1 MRGPFRVA
9 MLLLIA
15 GVGLSC
21 QTSGS
26 TAPKQSIV
34 SVPDLEFSYTPPAGM
49 IDKTSPASVQSR
61 THAASYS
68 SRATQLLLDISSG
81 ENDTAP
87 DWHHVWIFMLPRA
100 QYSNLS
106 DSAAEGKINTA
117 LAGPR
122 ASLVG
127 QPQSAVLAGRNFL
140 VSEFEQKEPPL
151 IKHAKIF
158 TTICKTQLV
167 SFVLVS
173 NSSQQVSAME
183 ESVKT
188 LNFSSH

>member
-1 MRGPFRVA
+1 MKAPVRVA
-9 MLLLIA
+9 LLMLAA
-15 GVGLSC
+15 GIFLSC

-26 TAPKQSIV
+26 SAPKQSIV
-34 SVPDLEFSYTPPAGM
+34 SVPDLGFSYTPPAGM
-49 IDKTSPASVQSR
+49 IDKSSPASVQSR
-61 THAASYS
+61 SHAASYS
-68 SRATQLLLDISSG
+68 NRATQLLLDMSSG

-87 DWHHVWIFMLPRA
+87 DWHHVWIFTLPRA
-100 QYSNLS
+100 QYSSLS

-122 ASLVG
+122 ASPVG
-127 QPQSAVLAGRNFL
+127 QPQGTVLAGRSFL
-140 VSEFEQKEPPL
+140 VSEFEQKESPL

-173 NSSQQVSAME
+173 NSGRQVSAME
-183 ESVKT
+183 ESLKT
-188 LNFSSH
+188 LDFSSH

>member
-1 MRGPFRVA
+1 MRVLPRVA
-9 MLLLIA
+9 VLMLA
-15 GVGLSC
+15 GIFLSC

-26 TAPKQSIV
+26 SAPKQSIV
-34 SVPDLEFSYTPPAGM
+34 SVPDLGFSYAPPAGM
-49 IDKTSPASVQSR
+49 IDKTSPASMQSR
-61 THAASYS
+61 DHAASYS
-68 SRATQLLLDISSG
+68 GRATQLLLDMSSG

-87 DWHHVWIFMLPRA
+87 DWHHVWIFMIPRA

-122 ASLVG
+122 ASPVG
-127 QPQSAVLAGRNFL
+127 QPQSAVLAGRSFL

-151 IKHAKIF
+151 VKHAKIF

-173 NSSQQVSAME
+173 NSGQQVSAME
-183 ESVKT
+183 ESLKT
-188 LNFSSH
+188 LDFSIH

>member
-1 MRGPFRVA
+1 
-9 MLLLIA
+9 MLAA
-15 GVGLSC
+15 GIFLSC

-26 TAPKQSIV
+26 SAPKQSIV
-34 SVPDLEFSYTPPAGM
+34 SVPDLGFSYTPPAGM
-49 IDKTSPASVQSR
+49 IDKSSPASVQSR
-61 THAASYS
+61 SHAASYS
-68 SRATQLLLDISSG
+68 NRATQLLLDMSSG

-87 DWHHVWIFMLPRA
+87 DWHHVWIFTLPRA
-100 QYSNLS
+100 QYSSLS

-122 ASLVG
+122 ASPVG
-127 QPQSAVLAGRNFL
+127 QPQGTVLAGRSFL
-140 VSEFEQKEPPL
+140 VSEFEQKESPL

-173 NSSQQVSAME
+173 NSGRQVSAME
-183 ESVKT
+183 ESLKT
-188 LNFSSH
+188 LDFSSH

>member
-1 MRGPFRVA
+1 MRAPLRIA
-9 MLLLIA
+9 LLLLVA
-15 GVGLSC
+15 GIGLSC

-26 TAPKQSIV
+26 GAPNQSIV
-34 SVPDLEFSYTPPAGM
+34 SVPDLGFSYAPPAGM

-61 THAASYS
+61 SHAASYS
-68 SRATQLLLDISSG
+68 NRATQLLLDMSSG

-87 DWHHVWIFMLPRA
+87 DWHHVWIFMIPRA

-122 ASLVG
+122 ASPVG
-127 QPQSAVLAGRNFL
+127 QPQSAVRAGRSFL

-173 NSSQQVSAME
+173 NSGQQVSAME
-183 ESVKT
+183 ESLKS
-188 LNFSSH
+188 LDFSSH

>member
-1 MRGPFRVA
+1 MKGPFRVA
-9 MLLLIA
+9 SLLLVA
-15 GVGLSC
+15 GIGLSC

-26 TAPKQSIV
+26 GAPKQSIV
-34 SVPDLEFSYTPPAGM
+34 SVPDLGFSYTPPAGM

-61 THAASYS
+61 SHAASYS
-68 SRATQLLLDISSG
+68 GRATQLLLDMSSG
-81 ENDTAP
+81 ENDTAS
-87 DWHHVWIFMLPRA
+87 DWHHVWIFIIPRA

-122 ASLVG
+122 AAPVG
-127 QPQSAVLAGRNFL
+127 QPQGAVLAGRNFL

-151 IKHAKIF
+151 VKRAKIF

-167 SFVLVS
+167 SFALVS
-173 NSSQQVSAME
+173 NSGKQVSSME
-183 ESVKT
+183 ESLKT
-188 LNFSSH
+188 LDFSSH

>member
-1 MRGPFRVA
+1 MKGPFRVA
-9 MLLLIA
+9 SLLLVA
-15 GVGLSC
+15 GIGLSC

-26 TAPKQSIV
+26 GAPKQSIV
-34 SVPDLEFSYTPPAGM
+34 SVPDLGFSYTPPAGM

-61 THAASYS
+61 SHAASYS
-68 SRATQLLLDISSG
+68 GRATQLLLDMSSG
-81 ENDTAP
+81 ENDTAS
-87 DWHHVWIFMLPRA
+87 DWHHVWIFIIPRA

-122 ASLVG
+122 AAPVG
-127 QPQSAVLAGRNFL
+127 QPQGAVLAGRNFL

-151 IKHAKIF
+151 VKRAKIF

-167 SFVLVS
+167 SFALVS
-173 NSSQQVSAME
+173 NSGKQVSSME
-183 ESVKT
+183 ESLK
-188 LNFSSH
+188 

>member
-1 MRGPFRVA
+1 
-9 MLLLIA
+9 
-15 GVGLSC
+15 
-21 QTSGS
+21 
-26 TAPKQSIV
+26 
-34 SVPDLEFSYTPPAGM
+34 
-49 IDKTSPASVQSR
+49 
-61 THAASYS
+61 
-68 SRATQLLLDISSG
+68 
-81 ENDTAP
+81 
-87 DWHHVWIFMLPRA
+87 MLPRA

>member
-1 MRGPFRVA
+1 MRGLSGVVLLTLVA
-9 MLLLIA
+9 GIS
-15 GVGLSC
+15 LSC

-26 TAPKQSIV
+26 SAPRQSVV
-34 SVPDLEFSYTPPAGM
+34 SVPDLGFSYSPPVGM
-49 IDKTSPASVQSR
+49 TDKTSPASVQSR
-61 THAASYS
+61 SHAASYS
-68 SRATQLLLDISSG
+68 SRATQLLLDMSSG

-87 DWHHVWIFMLPRA
+87 GWHHVWIFTLPRA
-100 QYSNLS
+100 QYSSLS

-122 ASLVG
+122 ASPVA
-127 QPQSAVLAGRNFL
+127 QPQGVVLAGHNFL

-151 IKHAKIF
+151 VKRAKIF

-183 ESVKT
+183 ESLKT
-188 LNFSSH
+188 LDFSNH

>member
-1 MRGPFRVA
+1 MRVIVGLALV
-9 MLLLIA
+9 LLMA
-15 GVGLSC
+15 GTGLSC
-21 QTSGS
+21 QASGS
-26 TAPKQSIV
+26 APKQSIV
-34 SVPDLEFSYTPPAGM
+34 SVPDLGFSYTPPAEM

-61 THAASYS
+61 SHAASYS
-68 SRATQLLLDISSG
+68 GRATQLLLDMSSG

-87 DWHHVWIFMLPRA
+87 DWHHVWIFMIPRA

-122 ASLVG
+122 ASPVG
-127 QPQSAVLAGRNFL
+127 QPQSAVLVGRSFL

-151 IKHAKIF
+151 VKHAKIF

-173 NSSQQVSAME
+173 NSGQQVSAME
-183 ESVKT
+183 ESLKT
-188 LNFSSH
+188 LDFSIH

>member
-1 MRGPFRVA
+1 MRVLLGVA
-9 MLLLIA
+9 MLMLAA
-15 GVGLSC
+15 GIFLSC

-26 TAPKQSIV
+26 SAPRQGIV
-34 SVPDLEFSYTPPAGM
+34 SVPDLGFSYTPPAGM
-49 IDKTSPASVQSR
+49 IEKTSPANMQSR
-61 THAASYS
+61 SHAASYS
-68 SRATQLLLDISSG
+68 SRATQLLLDMSPG
-81 ENDTAP
+81 DMDTAP
-87 DWHHVWIFMLPRA
+87 DWHHVWVFMLPRA
-100 QYSNLS
+100 QYSSLS
-106 DSAAEGKINTA
+106 DPAAEGKINTA

-122 ASLVG
+122 ASPVG
-127 QPQSAVLAGRNFL
+127 QPQSAVLAGRSFL

-183 ESVKT
+183 QSLKT
-188 LNFSSH
+188 LDFSSH